1 MRLHAL
7 PPAGTT
13 IPAGIRACIATHAPA
28 DERRLARALM
38 EERVYPELPVRPE
51 GIARLITAVRGGDE
65 RMAA

>member
-13 IPAGIRACIATHAPA
+13 IPAGIRACVAAHTPDA
-28 DERRLARALM
+28 ERRLARALM
-38 EERVYPELPVRPE
+38 VERVRPGLPKDPN
-51 GIARLITAVRGGDE
+51 GIARLIAAVRGGDE